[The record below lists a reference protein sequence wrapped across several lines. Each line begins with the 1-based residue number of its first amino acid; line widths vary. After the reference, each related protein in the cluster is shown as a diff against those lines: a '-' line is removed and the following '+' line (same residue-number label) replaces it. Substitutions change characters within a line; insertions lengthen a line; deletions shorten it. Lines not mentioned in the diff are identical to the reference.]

1 MNGDD
6 LNDAAISRR
15 DFLRTAS
22 VGVMALGLGANGDAS
37 SAAPI
42 TSPRAS
48 AASGVTGAYNILFI
62 VVAQEPHFLPVE
74 LPVGYRLPANER
86 LAKQGTTFVVRN
98 PMDSRPFQGGR

>member
-22 VGVMALGLGANGDAS
+22 VGVVALGLGANGDAS

-48 AASGVTGAYNILFI
+48 AAGGVTSAYNILFI
-62 VVAQEPHFLPVE
+62 LVDQERHFRPGE
-74 LPVGYRLPANER
+74 FPVGYRLPAHER
-86 LAKQGTTFVVRN
+86 LARQGTTFVNHRIGSCVCT
-98 PMDSRPFQGGR
+98 S